1 MIGPLLGKQKPKQS
15 KTKMY
20 FGTQM
25 LYTNIACDFRELR
38 VSFKPFRAIAFV
50 VKQYS
55 TFGSEEW
62 PYPNLRRLGLW
73 RACDADWWGNMCVCA
88 HLRD

>member
-1 MIGPLLGKQKPKQS
+1 MIGPLPGKQKPKQS

-25 LYTNIACDFRELR
+25 LYANIVCDFRELR
-38 VSFKPFRAIAFV
+38 VSFEPLRAIAFV
-50 VKQYS
+50 IKQHS

-62 PYPNLRRLGLW
+62 PYPKVRR
-73 RACDADWWGNMCVCA
+73 
-88 HLRD
+88 